1 MRQNKVN
8 KNVNDDNIN
17 NNDINLDFNEDE
29 TEIIYSIKEEENP
42 LEFKEIIKMIVK
54 DLNKKICC
62 SGPALSIIL
71 DRINTQSNKD
81 NSPEVEEY
89 INNLDKLIRFNGKI
103 FFRMLPDN
111 KSNLIAFLQKDQFTV
126 VAMCGDGANDSNA
139 FMQSD
144 VGVAINQTV
153 GNNLIS
159 HFYSTES
166 SINCLQVI
174 LKNGR
179 ACYESRI
186 NTLKYIMTASL
197 IQLSVV
203 FTLYYYYQQFNHTQY
218 MFIDIILIL
227 FPCLLMTSTKTN
239 YSLSNKKPP
248 KKIVNLNFLLT
259 VFGLY
264 FLQFGGIL
272 IFILLGRKFCLDQI
286 LDLLPMDDLTTKSS
300 YVFLFL
306 SMQNNFLLLIINSWE
321 INRLPFYTN
330 KLYLLYFSIILI
342 FLIRTITVINS
353 LSFGLPIYR
362 FESDKNEFKRNKET
376 NKILILVINVFVQI
390 LSFFYNR
397 FINKFFDWSEEGI
410 LIK

>member
-1 MRQNKVN
+1 
-8 KNVNDDNIN
+8 
-17 NNDINLDFNEDE
+17 
-29 TEIIYSIKEEENP
+29 
-42 LEFKEIIKMIVK
+42 
-54 DLNKKICC
+54 
-62 SGPALSIIL
+62 
-71 DRINTQSNKD
+71 
-81 NSPEVEEY
+81 
-89 INNLDKLIRFNGKI
+89 
-103 FFRMLPDN
+103 MLPDN
-111 KSNLIAFLQKDQFTV
+111 KSNLIAFLQKDQYTV

-203 FTLYYYYQQFNHTQY
+203 FTLYYYYQQFNRTQY

-272 IFILLGRKFCLDQI
+272 IFILLGKKFCLDQI
-286 LDLLPMDDLTTKSS
+286 LDLLPLNDLTTKSS

-330 KLYLLYFSIILI
+330 KLYLLYFTITLV

-353 LSFGLPIYR
+353 LTFGLPLYR

-376 NKILILVINVFVQI
+376 NKILILVMNVAIQI